1 MTPFYLD
8 LSFESDLSFS
18 RLLDSD
24 LLVSSLTTSVDL
36 DPPVAVFIGEG
47 RSVDFSTL
55 KQGYKNVHFDHPPA
69 PLRVLTLLLMQISP
83 FSFPLFISFTVA
95 LILIFLP
102 SA

>member
-1 MTPFYLD
+1 MQLIGFYLD

-18 RLLDSD
+18 FLLDSD

-55 KQGYKNVHFDHPPA
+55 EQGYINVQLDQPCGEGGNNFHS
-69 PLRVLTLLLMQISP
+69 L
-83 FSFPLFISFTVA
+83 
-95 LILIFLP
+95 
-102 SA
+102 